1 MVEIFL
7 GLYDNEERV
16 VIENKIMDDILE
28 KRIQMENQNKLYH
41 FVGIK
46 GSGMSSLAL
55 VLHEQGLPVQ
65 GSDIEKYFFTQRDLE
80 KANIKILP
88 FDAENVQ
95 PGMTIIAGNAFP
107 DTHEEIQRA
116 KELGLEVVRYHDFIG
131 DFIQNYTSIAVTGSH
146 GKTSTT
152 GLLSHMLTGICPT
165 SYLIGDGTGH
175 GDPQA
180 EFFAFE
186 ACEYRRHF
194 LAYSPDYVI
203 MTNIDFDH
211 PDYYTSIDDVF
222 TAFQSMANQV
232 KKAIFAYGD
241 DAYLRKLE
249 ADVPIYYYGVSEDD
263 DIQARNIERT
273 TTGSAFDVYHKDE
286 FVGHFTVPA
295 FGKHN
300 ILNALGVIAVAYFE
314 KLDQEEVAKELL
326 TFPGVKRRFS
336 EKIVADMTV
345 VDDYA
350 HHPAEIKATI
360 DGARQ
365 KYPDKEIIAVFQP
378 HTFTRTIALMD
389 EFAEAL
395 DLADKVYLCDI
406 FGSAREEQGDVKIE
420 DLGNKIKKGGQVIKE
435 DNVSPLLDFHDAVI
449 IFMGAGDVQKFEQAY
464 EKLLSS
470 TTKNVL

>member
-1 MVEIFL
+1 MT
-7 GLYDNEERV
+7 
-16 VIENKIMDDILE
+16 
-28 KRIQMENQNKLYH
+28 NQEKLYH

-55 VLHEQGLPVQ
+55 VLHEEGLNVQ

-80 KANIKILP
+80 KANITILP
-88 FDAENVQ
+88 FSADNIK
-95 PGMTIIAGNAFP
+95 PGMTVIAGNAFP

-116 KELGLEVVRYHDFIG
+116 KELGLEVIRYHDFIG

-152 GLLSHMLTGICPT
+152 GLLSHVLTGVRPT

-175 GDPQA
+175 GDPRA

-211 PDYYTSIDDVF
+211 PDYYTSIEDVHN
-222 TAFQSMANQV
+222 AFQTMARQV

-241 DAYLRKLE
+241 DEYLRKLE
-249 ADVPIYYYGVSEDD
+249 ADVPIYYYGISDND

-273 TTGSAFDVYHKDE
+273 TTGSAFDVYHEDE
-286 FVGHFTVPA
+286 FIGHFVVPA

-300 ILNALGVIAVAYFE
+300 ILNALSVIAVAYFE
-314 KLDQEEVAKELL
+314 DLDLKEVSEEML

-336 EKIVADMTV
+336 EKIVSDMTI

-350 HHPAEIKATI
+350 HHPAEIRATI

-365 KYPDKEIIAVFQP
+365 KYPEKEIIAVFQP

-395 DLADKVYLCDI
+395 DLADRVYLCDI
-406 FGSAREEQGDVKIE
+406 FGSAREKQGDVKIE
-420 DLGNKIKKGGQVIKE
+420 DLGEKVQKGGQVLKE
-435 DNVSPLLDFHDAVI
+435 NNVSPLLDYHDAVV

-464 EKLLSS
+464 EKLLSN
-470 TTKNVL
+470 TTRNVL

>member
-1 MVEIFL
+1 
-7 GLYDNEERV
+7 
-16 VIENKIMDDILE
+16 
-28 KRIQMENQNKLYH
+28 MENQNKLYH

-65 GSDIEKYFFTQRDLE
+65 GADIEKYFFTQRDLE

-152 GLLSHMLTGICPT
+152 GLLSHMLTGIRPT

-175 GDPQA
+175 GDPEA

-211 PDYYTSIDDVF
+211 PDYYTGIEDV
-222 TAFQSMANQV
+222 TSAFADFANNV
-232 KKAIFAYGD
+232 KKAIFAWGD
-241 DAYLRKLE
+241 DEHLRSLKPS
-249 ADVPIYYYGVSEDD
+249 ADVYYYGVNPERDD
-263 DIQARNIERT
+263 FVATNIHKST
-273 TTGSAFDVYHKDE
+273 QGSHFDVVFRGKDLGE
-286 FVGHFTVPA
+286 FAVPL
-295 FGKHN
+295 FGQHG
-300 ILNALGVIAVAYFE
+300 ILNALAVIAVSYM
-314 KLDQEEVAKELL
+314 EEVDLDLTSQYLL
-326 TFPGVKRRFS
+326 TYQGVKRRFS
-336 EKIVADMTV
+336 EKQIADITV
-345 VDDYA
+345 IDDYA
-350 HHPAEIKATI
+350 HHPTEITATL
-360 DGARQ
+360 DLARQ
-365 KYPDKEIIAVFQP
+365 KYPNKKIIAIFQP
-378 HTFTRTIALMD
+378 HTFSRVIAYKD
-389 EFAEAL
+389 EFASSLEA
-395 DLADKVYLCDI
+395 ADQVYLANI
-406 FGSAREEQGDVKIE
+406 FGSAREQAGTITSK
-420 DLGNKIKKGGQVIKE
+420 DLGSEISKFGGIIE
-435 DNVSPLLDFHDAVI
+435 ENDMSLLMPYENAVMV
-449 IFMGAGDVQKFEQAY
+449 FMGAGDIEKYEFAY
-464 EKLLSS
+464 EKLLGQLR
-470 TTKNVL
+470 TDLT

>member
-1 MVEIFL
+1 
-7 GLYDNEERV
+7 
-16 VIENKIMDDILE
+16 
-28 KRIQMENQNKLYH
+28 MENQNKLYH

-55 VLHEQGLPVQ
+55 VLHEQGLNVQ

-80 KANIKILP
+80 KANITILP
-88 FDAENVQ
+88 FNADNVK

-107 DTHEEIQRA
+107 DSHEEIQRA
-116 KELGLEVVRYHDFIG
+116 KELGLEVIRYHDFIG
-131 DFIQNYTSIAVTGSH
+131 HFIQNYTSIAVTGSH

-152 GLLSHMLTGICPT
+152 GLLSHVLSGVRTT

-180 EFFAFE
+180 EFFSFE

-194 LAYSPDYVI
+194 LAYSPDYAI

-222 TAFQSMANQV
+222 TAFQTMAGQV

-241 DAYLRKLE
+241 DAYLRKLK
-249 ADVPIYYYGVSEDD
+249 ANVPIYYYGVTEND

-273 TTGSAFDVYHKDE
+273 TSGSAFDVYHGDE

-314 KLDQEEVAKELL
+314 KLDLKEVAEEML

-406 FGSAREEQGDVKIE
+406 FGSAREEQGNVKIE
-420 DLGNKIKKGGQVIKE
+420 DLGAKIKKGGEVIKE
-435 DNVSPLLDFHDAVI
+435 NNVSPLLDYHDAVV

>member
-1 MVEIFL
+1 
-7 GLYDNEERV
+7 
-16 VIENKIMDDILE
+16 
-28 KRIQMENQNKLYH
+28 MENQNKLYH

-55 VLHEQGLPVQ
+55 VLHEQGLNVQ

-80 KANIKILP
+80 KANITILP
-88 FDAENVQ
+88 FNADNVK

-107 DTHEEIQRA
+107 DSHEEIQRA
-116 KELGLEVVRYHDFIG
+116 KELGLEVIRYHDFIG
-131 DFIQNYTSIAVTGSH
+131 HFIQNYTSIAVTGSH

-152 GLLSHMLTGICPT
+152 GLLSHVLSGVRPT

-180 EFFAFE
+180 EFFSFE

-194 LAYSPDYVI
+194 LAYSPDYAI

-211 PDYYTSIDDVF
+211 PDYYTSIDDAF
-222 TAFQSMANQV
+222 TAFQTMAGQV

-241 DAYLRKLE
+241 DAYLRKLK
-249 ADVPIYYYGVSEDD
+249 ANVPIYYYGVTEND

-273 TTGSAFDVYHKDE
+273 TSGSAFDVYHGDE

-314 KLDQEEVAKELL
+314 KLDLKEVAEEML

-406 FGSAREEQGDVKIE
+406 FGSAREEQGNVKIE
-420 DLGNKIKKGGQVIKE
+420 DLGAKIKKGGEVIKE
-435 DNVSPLLDFHDAVI
+435 NNVSPLLDYHDAVV